1 MINALRFV
9 EELENVGFTPE
20 QAKKSVD
27 TWMSLMNDNF
37 ATRSDFREFQLVNKA
52 ELREVQNELQNEI
65 HKVRS
70 ELKTEIQEVRNELK
84 AEIQEVRTELKA
96 EIQEVRNELKV
107 ELYKQGNRLGA
118 LMITLV
124 TISTTILSLTLSK

>member
-52 ELREVQNELQNEI
+52 ELREVQNEI

-70 ELKTEIQEVRNELK
+70 ELK
-84 AEIQEVRTELKA
+84 AEIQEVRNELKA

>member
-9 EELENVGFTPE
+9 EELENAGFTLE

-65 HKVRS
+65 HKVR
-70 ELKTEIQEVRNELK
+70 
-84 AEIQEVRTELKA
+84 TELKA

-107 ELYKQGNRLGA
+107 ELYKQGNKLGA

-124 TISTTILSLTLSK
+124 TISTTILSITLSK